1 MSNSLFQ
8 SILEIR
14 VTKMDGLKEAIQ
26 NIFGSWLQTDT
37 SNNLGLTTF
46 VFFVIFAITLAVMI
60 KKARSEQP
68 MPKLRRVA
76 GLDAMDEAIGRA
88 TEMGKPVMYN
98 IGMGGFTAPTFASL
112 AVLGYVAKRIAQ
124 YDTRMVT
131 VMRYAVVLPVAEE
144 VIKQAYIG
152 VGKPDSYRPDDVQFL
167 SEQQFGYATGC
178 VGIIQREQI
187 AANIIIGNYLAESL
201 IFAEAGTQVG
211 AIQIAGT
218 NNNVQTPFFIAACD
232 YTLLAEEL
240 YVASAYLSQDR
251 VKTATLLAQDYM
263 KQGLVVIII
272 LGVLFT
278 TFGSKLINDLLT
290 LY

>member
-1 MSNSLFQ
+1 
-8 SILEIR
+8 
-14 VTKMDGLKEAIQ
+14 MDALKETM
-26 NIFGSWLQTDT
+26 NSIFGSWLQTDS
-37 SNNLGLTTF
+37 SNHLGLTTF
-46 VFFVIFAITLAVMI
+46 IFFLTFSISLAVMI
-60 KKARSEQP
+60 RRAQGTRP

-98 IGMGGFTAPTFASL
+98 LGMGGFIAPTFSSL
-112 AVLGYVAKRIAQ
+112 SVLGYVAKRIAQ
-124 YDTRMVT
+124 YDTRMIT
-131 VMRYAVVLPVAEE
+131 VMRYAIVLPVAEE
-144 VIKQAYIG
+144 VIKQAYIE
-152 VGKPDSYRPDDVQFL
+152 VGKPDAYRPDDVQFL

-178 VGIIQREQI
+178 VGIIQREQV
-187 AANIIIGNYLAESL
+187 AANMLIGNFLAESL
-201 IFAEAGTQVG
+201 IFAEAGTQIG

-240 YVASAYLSQDR
+240 YVASAYLTQDR
-251 VKTATLLAQDYM
+251 VKTATLLVQDYM

-272 LGVLFT
+272 LGVLFS
-278 TFGSKLINDLLT
+278 TFGSKLINQLLT

>member
-8 SILEIR
+8 SILEMR

-144 VIKQAYIG
+144 VIKQAYIE

-232 YTLLAEEL
+232 YTLIGEEL
-240 YVASAYLSQDR
+240 YVAGAYLSQNI
-251 VKTATLLAQDYM
+251 VKLGSIGAQDVLKGLAIVLICLGSLLATAEIDAL
-263 KQGLVVIII
+263 KSL
-272 LGVLFT
+272 L
-278 TFGSKLINDLLT
+278 SK
-290 LY
+290 